1 MYEKQDVEALERQFN
16 AAMEEADTGSS
27 LEAIQRLYGEFDSGD
42 AEAIGAILHPE
53 FQAQVKALF
62 LEGKSYKGVRG
73 FLNWRSDME
82 ELFEQER
89 FLPVVT
95 ELLASASA
103 SGALRADIPPYDLLR
118 AIGDLVSPDD
128 QGYTQRM
135 IALLVNGLR
144 HGTGDV
150 LPPAADGER
159 G

>member
-27 LEAIQRLYGEFDSGD
+27 LEAIQRLYDEFDSGD

-53 FQAQVKALF
+53 FQAQVKAIF

-89 FLPVVT
+89 FLPVGIRFAGKDRWVVLGRLHIAGEEGGV
-95 ELLASASA
+95 ELDVPLAHVVEQRDKKVARLTVYS
-103 SGALRADIPPYDLLR
+103 DISESLES
-118 AIGDLVSPDD
+118 V
-128 QGYTQRM
+128 
-135 IALLVNGLR
+135 GLY
-144 HGTGDV
+144 
-150 LPPAADGER
+150 A
-159 G
+159 